1 MFDIEEEL
9 KKLPTS
15 PGVYLMHNDKD
26 EIIYV
31 GKAISLRNRVRQYF
45 RESTNK
51 TSKIKHMVSNI
62 SYFEYIVTDSEL
74 EALILECNLIKKHR
88 PRYNTMLK
96 DDKTYPYIKVTIG
109 EAFPRILFSREMKK
123 DKARYFGP
131 YTSAGAVTDTIELLR
146 KIYRVR
152 SCRRKLPEDIGKGRE
167 CLYYHIKQ
175 CDGPCMGHISSDDY
189 KKSIDCAVEFLDGKY
204 SGVLSMLE
212 KKMYEASEVMEFE
225 KAAEYRDLL
234 NNVKAVAQKQ
244 KITSEEMM
252 DRDVIAYASEDFD
265 AVIQVFF
272 IREGKL
278 IGREH
283 FHMTTDYL
291 ENGES
296 ILSSFIKQYYSG
308 TPFVPKEILISNNL
322 SEAGVLSEW
331 LSKIKGSKV
340 KILTPKKGEKEKMVE
355 LAKKNARLVLDK
367 DREKIKREEEK
378 TIKAAEELFK
388 TLKIETRNGAYRM
401 EAFDISN
408 TAGMLSVG
416 SMIVYERGKP
426 KRNDY
431 RKFKIKTVVGPDDYS
446 SMREVL
452 TRRFVHGMEERRRLE
467 TEDFD
472 YGKFSDF
479 PELILMDGGMGQVNI
494 ALEVLE
500 KLNLDIPVCGMVKDD
515 HHRTRGL
522 YYKGKEITID
532 THGEMFKLITR
543 IQDEAHR
550 FAIEFH
556 RNLRGKN
563 QVKSILDDIKGVGVT
578 RRKALMKHFKSIE
591 DIKKASVE
599 ELLEVPS
606 INAEVANNIYLF
618 FNKN

>member
-1 MFDIEEEL
+1 MFDIDEEL

-15 PGVYLMHNDKD
+15 SGVYLMHNAKD

-31 GKAISLRNRVRQYF
+31 GKAINLRNRVRQYF

-51 TSKIKHMVSNI
+51 TAKIEHMVSNI

-96 DDKTYPYIKVTIG
+96 DDKTYPYIKVTTS
-109 EAFPRILFSREMKK
+109 EAFPRILFSRDMKK
-123 DKARYFGP
+123 DKSRYFGP
-131 YTSAGAVTDTIELLR
+131 YTSAGAVNDTIELLR
-146 KIYRVR
+146 KIYKVR

-175 CDGPCMGHISSDDY
+175 CDGPCMGYISSEEY
-189 KKSIDCAVEFLDGKY
+189 KKSIEQVIEFLDGKY
-204 SGVLSMLE
+204 KRVLSMLE
-212 KKMYEASEVMEFE
+212 EKMYQASEEMEYE

-234 NNVKAVAQKQ
+234 NNVKAIAQKQ
-244 KITSEEMM
+244 KITSEDML
-252 DRDVIAYASEDFD
+252 DQDVIAYASEDFD
-265 AVIQVFF
+265 AVVQVFF

-291 ENGES
+291 EKGES
-296 ILSSFIKQYYSG
+296 ILTNFIKQYYSG
-308 TPFVPKEILISNNL
+308 TPFVPKEILLSNEL
-322 SEAGVLSEW
+322 EEADILAEW
-331 LSKIKGSKV
+331 LSKVKGSKV
-340 KILTPKKGEKEKMVE
+340 RILTPKKGEKEKIVE
-355 LAKKNARLVLDK
+355 LAQKNAKLVLDK
-367 DREKIKREEEK
+367 DREKIKREEER
-378 TIKAAEELFK
+378 TLGAARELFD
-388 TLKIETRNGAYRM
+388 TLQISTKEGSYRM

-416 SMIVYERGKP
+416 SMIVYEKGKP

-446 SMREVL
+446 SMKEVL
-452 TRRFVHGMEERRRLE
+452 TRRFTHGMEERKLLGE
-467 TEDFD
+467 EGIDF
-472 YGKFSDF
+472 GKFSNF
-479 PELILMDGGMGQVNI
+479 PELILMDGGKGQVHI

-500 KLNLDIPVCGMVKDD
+500 ELKINIPVCGMVKDD

-522 YYKGKEITID
+522 YYNDVEIPID
-532 THGEMFKLITR
+532 THSEMFKLITR

-556 RNLRGKN
+556 RSIRGKN
-563 QVKSILDDIKGVGVT
+563 QVRSVLDEIKGVGVT

-591 DIKKASVE
+591 DIKNASVE

-606 INAEVANNIYLF
+606 INEEVANNIYLF
-618 FNKN
+618 FNK